1 MPSGFRPYDFSKCFR
16 SDPGKSGRFFKP
28 SNDVASG
35 MSCGHNHNHSHSHRR
50 SHTAGGGKQG
60 ECQ

>member
-1 MPSGFRPYDFSKCFR
+1 
-16 SDPGKSGRFFKP
+16 
-28 SNDVASG
+28 